1 MPKKRVFS
9 EKPEMH
15 PLLPELR
22 LQQAREALGSL
33 ELSNLTEINVL
44 EDAFSGLYEDY
55 EIEYLLDGEE

>member
-1 MPKKRVFS
+1 
-9 EKPEMH
+9 MH